1 MVNSTSRRSAIE
13 SLQSHRA
20 ELAVVSSKLPTAELA
35 YERFAMDHVILIVAA
50 NHPWADGRT
59 VTPRDLLDEPFIA
72 RESTAGVYEVLADG
86 LARQGLNVD
95 NLQTVLTLAS
105 AEALEVSVEAGI
117 GVAFI
122 SKMAATR
129 GLTLGRV
136 VEVPVA
142 GMELTREIYLVRH
155 QRHTATPLQQAFSSF
170 ALAEV

>member
-1 MVNSTSRRSAIE
+1 M
-13 SLQSHRA
+13 
-20 ELAVVSSKLPTAELA
+20 
-35 YERFAMDHVILIVAA
+35 
-50 NHPWADGRT
+50 
-59 VTPRDLLDEPFIA
+59 LDEPFIA

-117 GVAFI
+117 GVAFV

-155 QRHTATPLQQAFSSF
+155 QRRTATPLQQAFWSF
-170 ALAEV
+170 ALAEGVSSSPI